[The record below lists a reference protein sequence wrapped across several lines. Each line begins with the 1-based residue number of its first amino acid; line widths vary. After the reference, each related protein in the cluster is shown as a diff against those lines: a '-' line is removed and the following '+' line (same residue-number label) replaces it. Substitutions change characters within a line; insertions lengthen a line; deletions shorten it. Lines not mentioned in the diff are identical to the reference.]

1 MRELRHQ
8 SFFIC
13 GATPMTNYYV
23 RFFKNLL
30 SSDGHPFKVLQRA
43 IAVDGA
49 ATEDD
54 AVKVAQSRFEQLEH
68 IPDWKLHA
76 DAIEAESADKQPK
89 DPLAG

>member
-1 MRELRHQ
+1 
-8 SFFIC
+8 
-13 GATPMTNYYV
+13 MTNYQV
-23 RFFKNLL
+23 KFFKTLL

-49 ATEDD
+49 TTEDD
-54 AVKVAQSRFEQLEH
+54 AVKLAQSRFAELQH

-76 DAIEAESADKQPK
+76 DAIEAENADQQPK